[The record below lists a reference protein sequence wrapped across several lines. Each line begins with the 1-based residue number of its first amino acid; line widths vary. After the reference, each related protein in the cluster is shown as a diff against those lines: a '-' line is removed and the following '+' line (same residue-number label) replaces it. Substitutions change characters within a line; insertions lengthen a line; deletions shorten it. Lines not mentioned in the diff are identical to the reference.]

1 MALKFDTNAS
11 LQRVKSVV
19 APSEE
24 SLLESIDELSAATE
38 ALMEA
43 QADGAEICQVFDN
56 LSIACESLKNGG
68 LTANVLGVFNSE
80 GELSA
85 ACGQENLT
93 VAGLEALGE
102 EQVKALSAK
111 YVEGLEG
118 KIGEYWAKFVQFL
131 KNLWAKIVNW
141 FKSLFTARAKYIKAV
156 EVIKT
161 WKAESYNGDAEVA
174 AAGNNELK
182 SIETTHAALVTSI
195 ENLVKVAKSGGNGM
209 REAQGWQNQKKSIDE
224 FCSKSRDSQKLSQLF
239 SFAALVEHV
248 AWYIDAARSTK
259 LQNASKYLTTGM
271 DALVKEAQA
280 AANIEGSTGDAKRQ
294 TIKDKYE
301 AYRSALEMVRYENK
315 IVMKIGAQLAKVV
328 KVGYKAPKAK

>member
-11 LQRVKSVV
+11 LQRVRSVV
-19 APSEE
+19 ASEE
-24 SLLESIDELSAATE
+24 SLRESIEELSAATE

-85 ACGQENLT
+85 CVGQENLT

-102 EQVKALSAK
+102 NQVKALSAK
-111 YVEGLEG
+111 YVEGVEG
-118 KIGEYWAKFVQFL
+118 KIAEYWAKFVQFL

-156 EVIKT
+156 EAIKS
-161 WKAESYNGDAEVA
+161 WKAESFNGDAEVA
-174 AAGNNELK
+174 CAGQSELNQ
-182 SIETTHAALVTSI
+182 IESTHAALVTKI
-195 ENLVKVAKSGGNGM
+195 ETAVKAAKLGGKGM
-209 REAQGWQNQKKSIDE
+209 REAAGWESNKKSIDE
-224 FCSKSRDSQKLSQLF
+224 FCSKSRQSAKLSSLF
-239 SFAALVEHV
+239 SYQTLTEHV
-248 AWYIDAARSTK
+248 SWYINAARSER

-271 DALVKEAQA
+271 DALVKEASA
-280 AANIEGSTGDAKRQ
+280 AASIEGSTGDAKRQ

-301 AYRSALEMVRYENK
+301 AYRKALEMVRYENK
-315 IVMKIGAQLAKVV
+315 LVLKIGAQLAKAV

>member
-11 LQRVKSVV
+11 LQRFKSVV
-19 APSEE
+19 VSEE
-24 SLLESIDELSAATE
+24 SLAESIEELSAATE
-38 ALMEA
+38 ALMVA

-85 ACGQENLT
+85 CIGQENLT

-102 EQVKALSAK
+102 DQVKALSAK
-111 YVEGLEG
+111 YVEGVEG
-118 KIGEYWAKFVQFL
+118 KMAEYWAKFVQFL

-156 EVIKT
+156 EVIKS
-161 WKAESYNGDAEVA
+161 WKAESFNDDAEVA
-174 AAGNNELK
+174 CAGQQELK
-182 SIETTHAALVTSI
+182 QIESTHAALVTMI
-195 ENLVKVAKSGGNGM
+195 ETVVKMGDNGM
-209 REAQGWQNQKKSIDE
+209 REVRGWENNKKSVDE
-224 FCSKSRDSQKLSQLF
+224 FCSKSRQSAKLSSLF
-239 SFAALVEHV
+239 SYKTLVEHV
-248 AWYIDAARSTK
+248 SWYINAAKSVQ

-271 DALVKEAQA
+271 DALVKEAGA

-301 AYRSALEMVRYENK
+301 AYRQALEMVRYENK
-315 IVMKIGAQLAKVV
+315 LVLKIGAQLAKAV
-328 KVGYKAPKAK
+328 KVGHKAPAAK

>member
-19 APSEE
+19 ASEE
-24 SLLESIDELSAATE
+24 SLTESIEELSAATE

-85 ACGQENLT
+85 CIGQENLT

-102 EQVKALSAK
+102 DQVKALSAK
-111 YVEGLEG
+111 YVEGVEG
-118 KIGEYWAKFVQFL
+118 KIAEYWAKFVQFL

-161 WKAESYNGDAEVA
+161 WKAESFNGDAEVA
-174 AAGNNELK
+174 CAGQNELK
-182 SIETTHAALVTSI
+182 QIESTHAALVTMI
-195 ENLVKVAKSGGNGM
+195 QTAVKTAKVGGNGM
-209 REAQGWQNQKKSIDE
+209 REAKGWESNKKAIDE
-224 FCSKSRDSQKLSQLF
+224 FCSKSRQSAKLSSLF
-239 SFAALVEHV
+239 SYQSLVEHV
-248 AWYIDAARSTK
+248 SWYTDAARSVQ
-259 LQNASKYLTTGM
+259 LQNASQYLTVGM
-271 DALVKEAQA
+271 DALVKEAGA
-280 AANIEGSTGDAKRQ
+280 AASIEGSTGDAKRQ

-301 AYRSALEMVRYENK
+301 AYRKALEMVRYENK
-315 IVMKIGAQLAKVV
+315 LVLKIGAQLAKAV

>member
-11 LQRVKSVV
+11 LQRIKSV
-19 APSEE
+19 AASEE
-24 SLLESIDELSAATE
+24 SLQESIEELSAATE

-68 LTANVLGVFNSE
+68 LTASLLGVFNSE

-85 ACGQENLT
+85 CVGQENLT
-93 VAGLEALGE
+93 VAGLEALGDR
-102 EQVKALSAK
+102 QVKALTAK
-111 YVEGLEG
+111 YIEGVEG
-118 KIGEYWAKFVQFL
+118 KMAEYWAKFVQFL
-131 KNLWAKIVNW
+131 KNFWAKIVNW

-161 WKAESYNGDAEVA
+161 WKAESFNGEAEVA
-174 AAGNNELK
+174 CVGQSELK
-182 SIETTHAALVTSI
+182 SIESTHDALVTHI
-195 ENLVKVAKSGGNGM
+195 ETAVKTAKMGGNGM
-209 REAQGWQNQKKSIDE
+209 REVKGWENNKKSIDE
-224 FCSKSRDSQKLSQLF
+224 FCSKSRESAKLSTLF
-239 SFAALVEHV
+239 SYQSLVEHV
-248 AWYIDAARSTK
+248 SWYINAARSVQ

-271 DALVKEAQA
+271 DALVKEAGA

-294 TIKDKYE
+294 AIKDKYE
-301 AYRSALEMVRYENK
+301 AYRQALEMVRYENK
-315 IVMKIGAQLAKVV
+315 LVLKIGAQLAKAV